1 MKKILIYGA
10 AVAAIAGCSAKEEQ
24 TNGVKVFNTS
34 CEKVVVFDQGD
45 MIVKCPTNE
54 TFASL
59 QAQTPTGMFVQG
71 GDFDYAAAAADTE
84 HVYVNVIP
92 AGSYEWA
99 AQTEYRILVQNP
111 NFDEGSLWTV
121 SVIVEE

>member
-1 MKKILIYGA
+1 MKKILVYGVA
-10 AVAAIAGCSAKEEQ
+10 IAAIAGCSAKEE
-24 TNGVKVFNTS
+24 TDGVKVLDAT
-34 CEKVVVFDQGD
+34 CEKVVVFEQGD
-45 MIVKCPTNE
+45 MIVKCPTNDVLS
-54 TFASL
+54 SL
-59 QAQTPTGMFVQG
+59 QEQTPTGMFVQG
-71 GDFDYAAAAADTE
+71 GDFNFADAAADTE

-99 AQTEYRILVQNP
+99 AQKEYRILVKNP